1 MDAITLQLQ
10 YEDWA
15 FRHGF
20 ETEAQVSLAT
30 DFLWGLHNPY
40 KPAETMLAPVRDE
53 SIGACVR
60 KTFYD
65 AGRKISMAKAK
76 IESSDIVMALNNLFA
91 KLVDEIKSTGVMNS
105 TGDCRGACKYN
116 TGDRSEYRNYG
127 W

>member
-1 MDAITLQLQ
+1 MDTITLQLQ

-20 ETEAQVSLAT
+20 ESEAQVSLAT
-30 DFLWGLHNPY
+30 DFLWGLHNPD
-40 KPAETMLAPVRDE
+40 KPTETMMAPICDE
-53 SIGACVR
+53 SISASVR
-60 KTFYD
+60 EAFYN
-65 AGRKISMAKAK
+65 AGRKIAVTKAK
-76 IESSDIVMALNNLFA
+76 IESSDIVMALNYLFA
-91 KLVDEIKSTGVMNS
+91 KLVDEMKNTGVMNS